1 MEAINNFKAPN
12 TAISHEPVS
21 KLLSGYSYLE
31 PRDVA
36 YAKVTPCFENGKGI
50 IGTDLQDPSF
60 ATTELTVLRP
70 KPGISQRYLA
80 YLLQSPLFKNQAQSS
95 MTGAGG
101 LKRVSEQFVKDIK
114 LPVPSFREQE
124 KIADQLDHE
133 LAEIEASIADQNQ
146 LLNLLHE
153 HLKASISHHVQPA
166 ELAEQA
172 GVSEIT
178 IDGISWRRTTVGRVT
193 TINGGQV
200 DPRVEPYASMILIA
214 PNHIETGTGRILSS
228 ETAKEQGADSG
239 KYVARRGQLLFS
251 KIRPTLLKSTIAPE
265 NCLCSADMYAIS
277 ADENWL
283 TNKFLMYYFLSKNFQ
298 DTADINSERVAMP
311 KLNKETLASTTLWI
325 PNFTKQNSVEEILKK
340 EISNTLESVSLLKK
354 SIHLNK
360 EKYNIIIKENL
371 KQGGS
376 R

>member
-1 MEAINNFKAPN
+1 
-12 TAISHEPVS
+12 
-21 KLLSGYSYLE
+21 
-31 PRDVA
+31 
-36 YAKVTPCFENGKGI
+36 
-50 IGTDLQDPSF
+50 
-60 ATTELTVLRP
+60 
-70 KPGISQRYLA
+70 
-80 YLLQSPLFKNQAQSS
+80 
-95 MTGAGG
+95 MT
-101 LKRVSEQFVKDIK
+101 
-114 LPVPSFREQE
+114 
-124 KIADQLDHE
+124 
-133 LAEIEASIADQNQ
+133 
-146 LLNLLHE
+146 
-153 HLKASISHHVQPA
+153 
-166 ELAEQA
+166 
-172 GVSEIT
+172 
-178 IDGISWRRTTVGRVT
+178 
-193 TINGGQV
+193 
-200 DPRVEPYASMILIA
+200 LIA

-311 KLNKETLASTTLWI
+311 KLNKETLASITLWI

-360 EKYNIIIKENL
+360 EKYNIIIKETL